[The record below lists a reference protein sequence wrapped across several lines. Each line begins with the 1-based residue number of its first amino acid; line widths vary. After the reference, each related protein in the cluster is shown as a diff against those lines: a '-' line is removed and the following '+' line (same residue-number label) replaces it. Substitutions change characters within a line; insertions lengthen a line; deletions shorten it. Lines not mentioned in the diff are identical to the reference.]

1 MSGYGMYYRP
11 ALKNSVDVQLQTAF
25 NEGLWPNVVRLAA
38 QRYKAKKDPYYEA
51 IKVCAESQMD
61 TAGEKS
67 AVVFAIDALV
77 RDKAAVPDFD
87 SLELYE
93 WSLKEAGVPLDY
105 SQTIGVLRARWAK
118 ANSASPHVVE
128 CLRSC
133 VLAWD
138 LVNAQQI
145 AATLDKGQP
154 GKNDGK
160 HMFWSITLTYLL
172 SISPQCPDRMD
183 VMFGKLSR
191 MQLEK
196 AANITASATSGK
208 PQAGRGLREEE
219 EINLYYRVGG
229 KEAYLKSLS
238 AESNPVSVLEQYN
251 QGRKHLLR
259 ESLEAFEKAEDWDNV
274 YSLCLQA
281 LRKEDEG
288 GKPSFL
294 AFDMRVWKLFV
305 KAASMKPDVEAAFTE
320 VQDVLQKFVSVQGS
334 AAPMYKKNIA
344 LAILE
349 LTFKSPPSLL
359 PPSLDPGRPSS
370 RVIQLYLFIEQN
382 LLQRSTFDDI
392 KEYMAELTF
401 DEAKYFIENLSKITS
416 GKDSDEQRQIVARV
430 LEIKSRYFLT
440 TCPYTQEYVAVAAEA
455 EEPQLRCKFCSA
467 TAATKTCNPCLERIA
482 SLALTA
488 YQDLDKTADR
498 LKGLDKDPRVDLAL
512 VAATA
517 LLKLSGLRQKPS
529 PSRLSPLSNV
539 DVSRFLQAV
548 VILGTQIDKT
558 PNEIPT
564 RLLLVQLYRLM
575 GCASLAHQT
584 WVPMDVKRT
593 IQDSL
598 SPLFFDRIFSIS
610 PGLLQQS
617 RPALMEPLR
626 SYYSGCLRDKSPVK
640 IWDAFTAGSYTSI
653 LEMAEYNDRL
663 RRSCTLV
670 MTAVEERRAT
680 RAYGGRIEGGIEQSP
695 LLCHISDDTEFVTA
709 IDHGSFPNLESAHT
723 APLYDIVKF
732 GPELSSGRCRLALL
746 AEQFLDAV
754 TYKAPKDYKPAKA
767 NEAAA
772 RDRAYLVE
780 TYSRLGEAITTLLNP
795 STTASK
801 LTGPEH
807 KYYTTLGLLSG
818 LMHTALVTPK
828 SDVTPPPS
836 LWTAATGIRAGL
848 DSLRGEFSPTASAPP
863 QVAALPEGD
872 VLYSLTHPHALSL
885 FRDAALAVR
894 LAASSLVAVHD
905 EAQAR
910 DRSGRSSLH
919 KGVVIEAKGL
929 EEVAS
934 GALREVKAR
943 VGELKGV
950 LGLGGWLD
958 RMAEWTFKEGGGD
971 GLSELVRDVVGEA
984 GVEEWGSKVVES
996 WREGVKGLGM
1006 VKME

>member
-11 ALKNSVDVQLQTAF
+11 ALKHSVDVQLQTAF

-61 TAGEKS
+61 TVGEKS
-67 AVVFAIDALV
+67 GIVFAIDALV
-77 RDKAAVPDFD
+77 RDKTAVPDFD

-93 WSLKEAGVPLDY
+93 WSIKEAGVPLDY

-118 ANSASPHVVE
+118 ANATSPHVVE

-172 SISPQCPDRMD
+172 SISPQCPERMD
-183 VMFGKLSR
+183 VMFGKLAR

-196 AANITASATSGK
+196 AANISASATNGK
-208 PQAGRGLREEE
+208 SQAGRGLREEE

-229 KEAYLKSLS
+229 KEAYTKSLS
-238 AESNPVSVLEQYN
+238 AESNPVNVLEQYN

-281 LRKEDEG
+281 LSKEDEA

-294 AFDMRVWKLFV
+294 AFDMRIWKLFV
-305 KAASMKPDVEAAFTE
+305 KAASLKADVEAAFTE

-349 LTFKSPPSLL
+349 LTFKSPPSIL
-359 PPSLDPGRPSS
+359 PPSLDPGRPSP

-392 KEYMAELTF
+392 KEYLAELTF
-401 DEAKYFIENLSKITS
+401 DEAKYFIENFSNTTS

-440 TCPYTQEYVAVAAEA
+440 TCPYTQEHVAVTAEA
-455 EEPQLRCKFCSA
+455 EEPQLRCKFCTATSA
-467 TAATKTCNPCLERIA
+467 KTCNSCLERVA

-488 YQDLDKTADR
+488 YQDLNKTPKK
-498 LKGLDKDPRVDLAL
+498 LKGLDKDPRVDLAM

-517 LLKLSGLRQKPS
+517 LLKLGGLRQKPS
-529 PSRLSPLSNV
+529 PTRLSPLSNV
-539 DVSRFLQAV
+539 DVARFLQAI

-558 PNEIPT
+558 PNEIPL

-610 PGLLQQS
+610 PGLFQQS
-617 RPALMEPLR
+617 RPALTEPLR

-680 RAYGGRIEGGIEQSP
+680 RAYGGRIEGVIEQSP
-695 LLCHISDDTEFVTA
+695 LLSHISDDTEFVTA
-709 IDHGSFPNLESAHT
+709 IDHGSFPNLESSHT

-732 GPELSSGRCRLALL
+732 GPELSSERCRLALL
-746 AEQFLDAV
+746 SEQFLDAV
-754 TYKAPKDYKPAKA
+754 TYKAPKDYKPTKA

-772 RDRAYLVE
+772 RDKAYLVE
-780 TYSRLGEAITTLLNP
+780 TYSRLSETMTTLLLNP

-807 KYYTTLGLLSG
+807 KYYTTISLLAN
-818 LMHTALVTPK
+818 LMRTSLETTK
-828 SDVTPPPS
+828 SNLTPPS
-836 LWTAATGIRAGL
+836 LSTAATGIRASL
-848 DSLRGEFSPTASAPP
+848 DALRADFTTTPP
-863 QVAALPEGD
+863 QMMSPGPLPEGGD
-872 VLYSLTHPHALSL
+872 VFYSLTHPHALSL

-894 LAASSLVAVHD
+894 HAASFLVGYHG

-910 DRSGRSSLH
+910 DRSGRSNLH
-919 KGVVIEAKGL
+919 KDVVAEAKGL

-934 GALREVKAR
+934 GALGEIRGRVK
-943 VGELKGV
+943 ELKEA

-958 RMAEWTFKEGGGD
+958 RMAEWTFKGD
-971 GLSELVRDVVGEA
+971 DELSELVREVVGEA
-984 GVEEWGSKVVES
+984 EVEEWGSKVVES
-996 WREGVKGLGM
+996 WREGIKGLGM